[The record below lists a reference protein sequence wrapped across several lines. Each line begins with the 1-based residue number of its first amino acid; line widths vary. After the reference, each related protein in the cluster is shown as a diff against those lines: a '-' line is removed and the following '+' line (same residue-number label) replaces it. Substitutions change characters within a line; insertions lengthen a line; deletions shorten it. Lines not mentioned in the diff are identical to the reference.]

1 MFISLQS
8 EPYIASMRE
17 AVQNTAAIAIRALA
31 ERHHVRYRQ
40 TALDVFGSHVTRLS
54 GDDVT
59 LDEPA
64 LLLLALRR
72 AGHIS
77 SEEAARLHGD
87 YLRAKYE

>member
-1 MFISLQS
+1 
-8 EPYIASMRE
+8 MRE
-17 AVQNTAAIAIRALA
+17 AVQNTAAVAIRALA
-31 ERHHVRYRQ
+31 ERHYVTYRQ

-77 SEEAARLHGD
+77 SEEAAGLHGD
-87 YLRAKYE
+87 YLRVKYE

>member
-1 MFISLQS
+1 MLFLGAKS
-8 EPYIASMRE
+8 YIGNMTHAP
-17 AVQNTAAIAIRALA
+17 QNSAAAQIRALA
-31 ERHHVRYRQ
+31 QRHHVTYQ
-40 TALDVFGSHVTRLS
+40 ETALDLFGSHVTRLA

-77 SEEAARLHGD
+77 SQEAARLHGD

>member
-1 MFISLQS
+1 MRVDFGRLSTNRSLPELPTRVQS
-8 EPYIASMRE
+8 GSVADK
-17 AVQNTAAIAIRALA
+17 
-31 ERHHVRYRQ
+31 RHHVRYRQ

>member
-1 MFISLQS
+1 MFIFTI
-8 EPYIASMRE
+8 PYYNSSM
-17 AVQNTAAIAIRALA
+17 AKLLKDAAAATIKALA
-31 ERHHVRYRQ
+31 ERHHVSYRQ
-40 TALDVFGSHVTRLS
+40 TASDVF

-59 LDEPA
+59 RLAGDDVQLDEPG

-77 SEEAARLHGD
+77 KQEATRLHGD